1 MEDDRLGWVHGRPV
15 VKGVEL
21 FGVRV
26 AEMVGV
32 GVVCAFLSIM
42 IWAVRSP
49 GALGMDSTN
58 RF

>member
-1 MEDDRLGWVHGRPV
+1 M
-15 VKGVEL
+15 KGVEL